1 MKKKFTAS
9 DWIVLCLVLIPI
21 IYLATIYTNL
31 PAIVP
36 THFDI
41 KGEADKSSSK
51 SELWLII
58 GLIGLVS
65 ILVYLLLKFL
75 PSIDPK
81 KQVKYGATAFKK
93 IAIAVV
99 FLMFLINCMVIHA
112 AQTGQFDFG
121 KSLPIALGL
130 FFAFMGNV
138 MYSIKPNYF
147 AGIRTPW
154 TLESDDT
161 WRETHRLAGKLWFAG
176 GLMIALCG
184 LVFPFSTAII
194 ILIVITIIITAWPV
208 IFSYTYFKSHPNKK
222 D

>member
-1 MKKKFTAS
+1 MKNKFVAS
-9 DWIVLCLVLIPI
+9 DWIVLSLVIIPL
-21 IYLATIYTNL
+21 IYLTVIYSGL

-36 THFDI
+36 THFNL
-41 KGEADKSSSK
+41 KGEADDTSVKSA
-51 SELWLII
+51 LWLAT
-58 GLIGLVS
+58 GLIGILS
-65 ILVYLLLKFL
+65 ILLYLLLKFL

-81 KQVKYGATAFKK
+81 KQVKYGAASFKK
-93 IAIAVV
+93 IAIGVV
-99 FLMFLINCMVIHA
+99 FLLFLINCMIIRSA
-112 AQTGQFDFG
+112 ETGSFESG
-121 KSLPIALGL
+121 NALPIAMGL

-176 GLMIALCG
+176 GIIIALCG
-184 LVFPFSTAII
+184 LIFSFSIAII
-194 ILIVITIIITAWPV
+194 ILIAVTIIITVWPV
-208 IFSYTYFKSHPNKK
+208 VFSYTYFKGHQNKK